1 MKMSRSTYH
10 YKSKKRNDE
19 DEILCREI
27 EAIIELLPESG
38 YRPVTAKLRE
48 KMKINPK
55 RVLRVMRK
63 YQLLCTKTRGFH
75 KKTTQSG
82 HKLKK
87 YPNLLKDT
95 ITDKPRQAI
104 VGDVTAFDVCGVDH
118 YLAHLMDIFSRE
130 VLGIAISD
138 KNNTDLVL
146 ACLEDAAQ
154 CYPEIRG
161 AIHHTDTDVRYCSAR
176 YIEAVNKLDLQIS
189 MTLGNVYEN
198 AHSESLNKTLKRQEI
213 NINEYKNKKM
223 AAQSIFRFRD
233 IYNNQRPHSALG
245 MLAPAVFTKNFKQE
259 NLNKG
264 VQF

>member
-10 YKSKKRNDE
+10 YKSKKKNDE
-19 DEILCREI
+19 DEILCRQI
-27 EAIIELLPESG
+27 EAVIELLPESG

-55 RVLRVMRK
+55 KVLRVMRK
-63 YQLLCTKTRGFH
+63 YQLICTKARVFH

-95 ITDKPRQAI
+95 IIDKPRLAI

-118 YLAHLMDIFSRE
+118 FLAHLMDLFSRE

-138 KNNTDLVL
+138 KNNTDLIL
-146 ACLEDAAQ
+146 ACLEDAAH
-154 CYPEIRG
+154 CYPDIRG
-161 AIHHTDTDVRYCSAR
+161 AIHHTDTDVRYCSTR
-176 YIEAVNKLDLQIS
+176 YIEAANNLDLKIS
-189 MTLGNVYEN
+189 MTVGNVYEN
-198 AHSESLNKTLKRQEI
+198 AHSESLNKTFKRQEI
-213 NINEYKNKKM
+213 NVNDYKNKAM

-233 IYNNQRPHSALG
+233 IYNHQRPHSALG
-245 MLAPAVFTKNFKQE
+245 MLAPSVFMKNFR
-259 NLNKG
+259 KG
-264 VQF
+264 NINNSVQF

>member
-10 YKSKKRNDE
+10 YKSIKKNDE

-48 KMKINPK
+48 KMQINPK

-63 YQLLCTKTRGFH
+63 YQLICTKVRVFH

-87 YPNLLKDT
+87 YPNLLKDK
-95 ITDKPRQAI
+95 IIDKPRQAI

-118 YLAHLMDIFSRE
+118 FLAHLMDLFSRE

-146 ACLEDAAQ
+146 ACLDDAAQ
-154 CYPEIRG
+154 CYPDIRG
-161 AIHHTDTDVRYCSAR
+161 AIHHTDTDVRYCSTR
-176 YIEAVNKLDLQIS
+176 YIEAANSLNLKIS

-198 AHSESLNKTLKRQEI
+198 AHSESLNKTFKRQEI
-213 NINEYKNKKM
+213 NVNDYKNKTM
-223 AAQSIFRFRD
+223 AAHSIFRFRD
-233 IYNNQRPHSALG
+233 IYNSQRPHSALG
-245 MLAPAVFTKNFKQE
+245 MMAPAVFTKNFRQ
-259 NLNKG
+259 
-264 VQF
+264 

>member
-1 MKMSRSTYH
+1 MNMSKSTYH
-10 YKSKKRNDE
+10 YKSKKNNDA

-38 YRPVTAKLRE
+38 YRSVTAKLRE
-48 KMKINPK
+48 KMQINPK
-55 RVLRVMRK
+55 KVLRVMRK
-63 YQLLCTKTRGFH
+63 YQLICTKSRVFH

-82 HKLKK
+82 HNLKK
-87 YPNLLKDT
+87 HPNLLKNET
-95 ITDKPRQAI
+95 IEKPRQAI

-118 YLAHLMDIFSRE
+118 FLAHLMDIFSRE

-146 ACLEDAAQ
+146 ACLEDAVQ
-154 CYPEIRG
+154 CYPDICG
-161 AIHHTDTDVRYCSAR
+161 AIHHTDTDVRYCSTR
-176 YIEAVNKLDLQIS
+176 YIEAANKLNLKIS
-189 MTLGNVYEN
+189 MTRGNVYEN
-198 AHSESLNKTLKRQEI
+198 AHSESLNKTFKRQEI
-213 NINEYKNKKM
+213 NVNEYKNKAM

-233 IYNNQRPHSALG
+233 IYNHQRPHSALG
-245 MLAPAVFTKNFKQE
+245 MQSPAVFMKKFRQE